1 MKYQSRKSIMNY
13 EFIIG
18 TVIGVVGLIVSYIR
32 GKEQIKSFFRP
43 NLQDLLNQLTD
54 SNKSLANKKA

>member
-1 MKYQSRKSIMNY
+1 MNY